1 VTPIPCRLRTRTC
14 KGRARSLKFDF
25 LVARTATVRE
35 ARLIETP
42 AADLGGKDRLSA
54 GEREL
59 VRRA

>member
-1 VTPIPCRLRTRTC
+1 
-14 KGRARSLKFDF
+14 
-25 LVARTATVRE
+25 VRE
-35 ARLIETP
+35 ARLIDTP